1 MQKISSLFTFEN
13 LKFKNI
19 MSFRVWGI
27 IYTICS
33 QLVFNRKCHSDG
45 VKENKKLSILLPFT
59 IGMNC

>member
-13 LKFKNI
+13 FKNI
-19 MSFRVWGI
+19 MSFRVLGI
-27 IYTICS
+27 IYSTCS

-59 IGMNC
+59 IGMNY